1 MMSLFIKDLFEY
13 LNEDDFSD
21 NIFIRKKIIN

>member
-1 MMSLFIKDLFEY
+1 MSLFIKDLFEY
-13 LNEDDFSD
+13 LNDDDFGD